1 MNYIEQMPL
10 LMIFPVIAGLGF
22 CMPTMIL
29 LLVQLLGRVLFTLGY
44 KIQAKFRM
52 VGAIFIMLTHM
63 GMIVLAFITAIRLMA
78 GQLY

>member
-22 CMPTMIL
+22 CMPTVIL
-29 LLVQLLGRVLFTLGY
+29 LLVQLLGRVLYTVGY

-52 VGAIFIMLTHM
+52 VGGMFIMLTHFA
-63 GMIVLAFITAIRLMA
+63 MIVLAFITAIWLMT
-78 GQLY
+78 GSLF